1 MSDDVASGGFT
12 TTGSGTGSFAGSGLG
27 KTTDEDGYAPLD
39 SIPNHVTFAPYSR
52 RLDLRSRAGDCM
64 IADISTWH
72 TAMPNTSELDRSCTI
87 ISYTSS
93 RVRQGPWAGRPQEVL
108 QDWVATGLL
117 SGDTARLLG
126 LA

>member
-1 MSDDVASGGFT
+1 MLTPDDVASGGFT

-39 SIPNHVTFAPYSR
+39 SIPNHVTFAA
-52 RLDLRSRAGDCM
+52 RAGDCM

-72 TAMPNTSELDRSCTI
+72 TAMPNTSDRDRSCTI

-93 RVRQGPWAGRPQEVL
+93 RVRQGPWTGRPQEVL
-108 QDWVATGLL
+108 QDWAAAGLL

-126 LA
+126 LG